1 MQEQMS
7 TKDAHFAGSIPSTYD
22 ELLGPLMFAPYGEEL
37 AGRVARFGVK
47 SVLEVASG
55 TGVVTRALAAALPA
69 SVRIVAT
76 DLNEGM
82 LAVARR
88 SPSARVTWQQA
99 DAQRLPF
106 GDGEFDAVVCQ
117 FGYMFPPD
125 KQACF
130 REAHRVLTP
139 GGHLLFN
146 MWGPLEKNELTE
158 EVGRSVAAAFPHDP
172 PGFLARTPF
181 AFHDAAM
188 LRSELE
194 RAGFTSVEV
203 ETVERVTRADSAE
216 KVAMG
221 VCMGTPLRTE
231 IEARDPARLQAVT
244 DAAAAA
250 LVARFG
256 QAPFD
261 NRMSAVVVT
270 GQRG

>member
-1 MQEQMS
+1 MS
-7 TKDAHFAGSIPSTYD
+7 GQDAHFAGSIPSTYD
-22 ELLGPLMFAPYGEEL
+22 ELLGPLMFAPYGEDL
-37 AGRVARFGVK
+37 AARVASFGAK
-47 SVLEVASG
+47 TVLEVASG
-55 TGVVTRALAAALPA
+55 TGVVTRALDSALPA

-82 LAVARR
+82 LEVARR
-88 SPSARVTWQQA
+88 SPSARVKWQHA

-106 GDGEFDAVVCQ
+106 GDSEFDAVVCQ

-125 KQACF
+125 KPACF
-130 REAHRVLTP
+130 REARRVLTA
-139 GGHLLFN
+139 GGRLLFN

-158 EVGRSVAAAFPHDP
+158 TVGRSVAAAFPKDP
-172 PGFLARTPF
+172 PGFLSRTPF

-188 LRSELE
+188 LRAELE

-203 ETVERVTRADSAE
+203 ETVDKVTRADSAE

-221 VCMGTPLRTE
+221 ICMGTPLRTE
-231 IEARDPARLQAVT
+231 IEARDASRLQAIT

-256 QAPFD
+256 KAPFD

-270 GQRG
+270 ARP